1 VDRELLERHMQDL
14 GKGDRLALD
23 GVFGLT
29 SRGVYLLAYAILRN
43 SEQAKDVLQET
54 YVRVAEN
61 IGQYKPN
68 TNANAWINVI
78 ARNLSLRHY
87 NVRKRTVEIAS
98 PDDIG
103 GNGNGEDN
111 WIVHDALRG
120 AMARLG
126 VDEREI
132 VVLFSIKGYKH
143 REIAQIVGK
152 PMGTVQWIY
161 NRAIKKMKGYMEEGL

>member
-1 VDRELLERHMQDL
+1 
-14 GKGDRLALD
+14 
-23 GVFGLT
+23 
-29 SRGVYLLAYAILRN
+29 
-43 SEQAKDVLQET
+43 
-54 YVRVAEN
+54 
-61 IGQYKPN
+61 
-68 TNANAWINVI
+68 VI